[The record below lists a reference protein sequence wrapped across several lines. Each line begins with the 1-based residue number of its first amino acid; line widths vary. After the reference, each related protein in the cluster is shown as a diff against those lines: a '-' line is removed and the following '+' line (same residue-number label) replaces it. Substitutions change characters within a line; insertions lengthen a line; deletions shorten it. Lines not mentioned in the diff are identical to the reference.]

1 MLPICPVC
9 TTLGPSLADRIRCP
23 IVQSYQQEE
32 HRRKLDVILFINTQ
46 MEWNQGGKGTGIGIQ
61 LYSDFLRIGQVRFL
75 FKKIRD
81 EPTLREFD
89 SSARGRQQR
98 RRLLRRD
105 RTSASAMNCADRS
118 PPSWEASATARWST
132 PSRQHRKTRLWYAYS
147 ISLLL
152 SPLTIRSCPYYF
164 NPYMLK

>member
-105 RTSASAMNCADRS
+105 RTSATNCTADPLRPGKPTLQLDCRRHHANVGS
-118 PPSWEASATARWST
+118 RGCGMLT
-132 PSRQHRKTRLWYAYS
+132 PFLFCSLHSQLGHVGITS
-147 ISLLL
+147 IH
-152 SPLTIRSCPYYF
+152 IC
-164 NPYMLK
+164 

>member
-1 MLPICPVC
+1 MHASDLPGVYHAGSIAGGSNQMSNCPKLPARGASSKVEWH
-9 TTLGPSLADRIRCP
+9 L
-23 IVQSYQQEE
+23 VQ
-32 HRRKLDVILFINTQ
+32 HL
-46 MEWNQGGKGTGIGIQ
+46 MEWNQGRKGTGIGIQ
-61 LYSDFLRIGQVRFL
+61 LYSDFLRIGQVSFL
-75 FKKIRD
+75 FKIRD
-81 EPTLREFD
+81 ETTLREFD
-89 SSARGRQQR
+89 SSARRRQQR